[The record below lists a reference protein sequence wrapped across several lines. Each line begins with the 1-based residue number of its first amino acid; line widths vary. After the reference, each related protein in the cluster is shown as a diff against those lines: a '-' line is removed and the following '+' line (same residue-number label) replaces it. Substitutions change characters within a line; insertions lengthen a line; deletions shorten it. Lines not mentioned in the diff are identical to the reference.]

1 MSFINKEALNP
12 KVKNK
17 RIFKLLKQKYR
28 KSSLGA
34 LNNKIT
40 KNNVLTNGNNV
51 YN

>member
-1 MSFINKEALNP
+1 MAFINKEALNP

-17 RIFKLLKQKYR
+17 RIFKLLKHKYR

-40 KNNVLTNGNNV
+40 KKQCIN
-51 YN
+51 